1 MWSCDFK
8 FQSEKDDLKFEASEA
23 SSKVLQCPT
32 KEEIDSFAHWVDQ
45 HAYCLTIAV
54 IVLPTALSR
63 MGITMYNCLGI
74 PSVFECCKRLLLGSQ
89 STVVSALMLL
99 YI

>member
-32 KEEIDSFAHWVDQ
+32 KEEIDSFARWVDQ